1 MTDTQF
7 AIARYVS
14 VPVAVTVLGWW
25 LLLPSQLRLEQA
37 SETPAVTTRWTFK
50 GQPVV
55 YLQTPTFGEI
65 RVPCSNAAALCAV
78 PSHSQVRVWLQKP
91 SLVNDYWV
99 VQAESAGHQI
109 VTAEDQVPAYRVAK
123 LMWGF
128 GTAIVVAVA
137 IMLWYFGPFKRT
149 DEHET

>member
-1 MTDTQF
+1 M
-7 AIARYVS
+7 
-14 VPVAVTVLGWW
+14 
-25 LLLPSQLRLEQA
+25 LPR
-37 SETPAVTTRWTFK
+37 
-50 GQPVV
+50 
-55 YLQTPTFGEI
+55 
-65 RVPCSNAAALCAV
+65 CAL
-78 PSHSQVRVWLQKP
+78 VWLQKP